1 MARGQTQHEVE
12 IRWLPFFLR
21 PHMPPEGVLKQGKGA
36 ENVNPRLR
44 AAGEAVGI
52 NFTGACDRAPNSTE
66 AHALL
71 AYAAKVSPDKQ
82 NALQEVLF
90 RHYFTDGLYP
100 AGANLAAAAT
110 EAGLD
115 GAAAQ
120 AFAEG
125 LATYVP
131 MLQPHM
137 NVCMLPY
144 ATLYGAG
151 VRRGSDEQGRGGRG
165 GAPQRDARRVGH
177 LLPLQP
183 LTNRH

>member
-1 MARGQTQHEVE
+1 
-12 IRWLPFFLR
+12 
-21 PHMPPEGVLKQGKGA
+21 MPPEGVPKQGKGA

-120 AFAEG
+120 AFAD

-131 MLQPHM
+131 MLQPHAI
-137 NVCMLPY
+137 VC
-144 ATLYGAG
+144 TCN
-151 VRRGSDEQGRGGRG
+151 RT
-165 GAPQRDARRVGH
+165 H
-177 LLPLQP
+177 LTACSCSCSCSCPCP
-183 LTNRH
+183 CPNSRSRP